1 MVKILSDLYASFDRG
16 IVVDTTVDTGSF
28 LWVDTLD
35 TPFSITEVS
44 EAINKLKNGKSVG
57 IDGIGA
63 EVWKNSEKLIP
74 ILREIFTAFFRL
86 GSYPDTW
93 RTAIIVPIH
102 KKEIH

>member
-1 MVKILSDLYASFDRG
+1 LKNNKPSPSPIESTLWCKYFSDLYASFDRG

-74 ILREIFTAFFRL
+74 ILREIFNVCF
-86 GSYPDTW
+86 SD
-93 RTAIIVPIH
+93 
-102 KKEIH
+102 